1 MAAKQ
6 DQDIA
11 EKLQAWAVQEMLFT
25 PQGIHANS
33 PIPKV
38 ENYKE

>member
-11 EKLQAWAVQEMLFT
+11 EKLQAWAAQEMLFT

-38 ENYKE
+38 EHYKE